1 MLGLARDI
9 AERSPRRRHNWREA
23 LVGDRA
29 RTAVILVITAVW
41 ALNFAAGVFVSTYK
55 APPEI
60 NSIFMGTVGALLAT
74 APIGSRRREDR
85 DRPPEERDGDE
96 AGEPRE

>member
-1 MLGLARDI
+1 MMTETRTP
-9 AERSPRRRHNWREA
+9 PRRHINWREA

-85 DRPPEERDGDE
+85 DRQQRDDSDE
-96 AGEPRE
+96 SGESRE